1 MNGIILLITC
11 AMVSFLRQPR
21 PQEDPTHVCVVQ
33 VKEGFAGTDTHQ
45 ERGVDAVGLIT
56 SLTQLKTKNGLPI
69 RATSIRQM
77 PRSEV
82 DDEVD
87 KQQCDYVVE
96 LWRHISVDD
105 PGAGNYGAPYI
116 QPSGDRDMVEYQ
128 LRKAGT
134 RKVLSSG
141 SAPTQIIHGRNHW
154 KSPSP
159 YPVLAAAIVKRIDR

>member
-11 AMVSFLRQPR
+11 AMFSFLPQPR
-21 PQEDPTHVCVVQ
+21 AQEDPTHICVVQ
-33 VKEGFAGTDTHQ
+33 VREGFTGTDMTQ
-45 ERGVDAVGLIT
+45 EYGLDAIGLINN
-56 SLTQLKTKNGLPI
+56 LTQLKTKNGLPI

-96 LWRHISVDD
+96 LWRHISVD
-105 PGAGNYGAPYI
+105 GAAAGNNGAPSVP
-116 QPSGDRDMVEYQ
+116 PSGDHDMVEYQ

-141 SAPTQIIHGRNHW
+141 SAPIQIIHGPNHW
-154 KSPSP
+154 RSPSP
-159 YPVLAAAIVKRIDR
+159 YPILAAAIVKRIDH